1 MLSAPPP
8 ATTIMGTEADSF
20 LGMTSLR
27 KQRAF
32 AAGRRGGRCLILLAP
47 GKLNDSFPA
56 VNPHQRLSLFHPNQ
70 TMFIRKLAA
79 LLGVAVFLSAC
90 TPPAEETLLSG
101 MTQGTTYHI
110 KFVAPPKT
118 DLPAVKGEIENAFAA
133 IDAGLSN
140 YREDSEISRLNQQKT
155 TEWLDVAPE
164 IVRLV
169 AIAKFVHGKSAGCYD
184 LTVKP
189 LLQAWGFFKHEGV
202 VPADEQ
208 LAEILTYVGMDK
220 IELDAERNRLRKL
233 DPRVEIDL
241 SSIAQG
247 HTIGVVA
254 GLLEQRGIHDYLAE
268 IGGEMK
274 VKGRK
279 ANGQPWRVAIEKPV
293 PDMRAVQ
300 RIVAVPPERPLAIMT
315 SGGYRN
321 FFESGGKTYSHI
333 INPKTGKPV
342 EHHLL
347 AVSVIHADPTWADAW
362 STALQCLGDKDG
374 PAVAERENLEALFIT
389 GEGETLSLH
398 ETLSPRLAADPLL

>member
-1 MLSAPPP
+1 MPYSF
-8 ATTIMGTEADSF
+8 TCGT
-20 LGMTSLR
+20 
-27 KQRAF
+27 
-32 AAGRRGGRCLILLAP
+32 
-47 GKLNDSFPA
+47 LNDSLSA
-56 VNPHQRLSLFHPNQ
+56 VNPHAALLFSPNETMPIRLF
-70 TMFIRKLAA
+70 AA
-79 LLGVAVFLSAC
+79 LLGVAVLLSAC
-90 TPPAEETLLSG
+90 TPPPEETLFSG

-110 KFVAPPKT
+110 KLVAPPKT
-118 DLPAVKGEIENAFAA
+118 DLPALKAEIDSALAA
-133 IDAGLSN
+133 VNLGLSN

-155 TEWLDVAPE
+155 SEWLDASPE
-164 IVRLV
+164 LIRLV
-169 AIAKFVHGKSAGCYD
+169 AIAKVVHGKSAGCYD

-202 VPADEQ
+202 VPTDTQ

-220 IELDAERNRLRKL
+220 IELDEEHNRLRKL

-241 SSIAQG
+241 SSIGQG

-254 GLLEQRGIHDYLAE
+254 DLLERHAIHNYLAE

-279 ANGQPWRVAIEKPV
+279 ANGQSWRVAIEKPV
-293 PDMRAVQ
+293 PEQRAVQ

-315 SGGYRN
+315 SGSYRN

-333 INPKTGKPV
+333 VDPRTGKPV

-347 AVSVIHADPTWADAW
+347 AVSVIHDDPTWADAW
-362 STALQCLGDKDG
+362 STALQCLGDKEG